1 MAQIVKPLGKTTIRL
16 VENDEMIDD
25 EIKIAKLFNEY
36 FVNTVKK
43 LGLFTKEQ
51 SAISTENSLSKVEI
65 AISEH
70 GNHPSITAI
79 TEKMEKL
86 GNPTFGFDFTSYEET
101 VKEVN
106 NLKIRKVSQ
115 KNRYSR
121 KNYQGKYRYC
131 FVFPL
136 S

>member
-1 MAQIVKPLGKTTIRL
+1 
-16 VENDEMIDD
+16 MIDD
-25 EIKIAKLFNEY
+25 EIEIAKLFHEY
-36 FVNTVKK
+36 FVNIVKK

-51 SAISTENSLSKVEI
+51 SAISTENSLSEVEI
-65 AISEH
+65 VIAKY
-70 GNHPSITAI
+70 GNHPSIIAI

>member
-1 MAQIVKPLGKTTIRL
+1 ML
-16 VENDEMIDD
+16 
-25 EIKIAKLFNEY
+25 KLKLQNY
-36 FVNTVKK
+36 STNTLYILLKK

-86 GNPTFGFDFTSYEET
+86 GNPAFGFHFT
-101 VKEVN
+101 
-106 NLKIRKVSQ
+106 
-115 KNRYSR
+115 
-121 KNYQGKYRYC
+121 
-131 FVFPL
+131 
-136 S
+136 

>member
-1 MAQIVKPLGKTTIRL
+1 MIV
-16 VENDEMIDD
+16 D
-25 EIKIAKLFNEY
+25 EIEIAKLFNEY
-36 FVNTVKK
+36 FVNIVKK

-51 SAISTENSLSKVEI
+51 SEISTENSLTEVEI
-65 AISEH
+65 AIAKY
-70 GNHPSITAI
+70 GNHPSIIAI
-79 TEKMEKL
+79 TEKLEKL
-86 GNPTFGFDFTSYEET
+86 GNPTFGCDFTTYEET

-106 NLKIRKVSQ
+106 NLKIRKISQ

-121 KNYQGKYRYC
+121 NNYQEKYRYY